1 MEESGKQKY
10 LRLVGFWTWSRI
22 NFLDGGKALKKEKL
36 KLVIAHPY
44 KTNIVFL
51 RIFTQFVLQLYTFQ
65 DLKDTIASVSSL
77 AMERSFEEL
86 LM

>member
-51 RIFTQFVLQLYTFQ
+51 
-65 DLKDTIASVSSL
+65 VSSL